1 MSAEREPRA
10 DPRLLGQLRAA
21 LALLLAL
28 AVAGLG
34 IAPAADADTVP
45 AVQLAVVV
53 PLVVPQGSGTL
64 LTSEELAQYT
74 SPLGVL
80 SRQLDSIVDREVAI
94 AIDPMIIASIR
105 ALGAAAPG
113 TATAWLDRLALAT
126 NETFALA
133 YNDADL
139 TLATQAGAA
148 AVPAPQSLDFALD
161 PANFA
166 PPSDSTAEPPT
177 TADPTVP
184 VLPALPTTH
193 TLLDWPY
200 TLPAIAWPRAGTV
213 TDADLKPLIASGYRT
228 TILSSANVAR
238 GGAAVST
245 VQVSGEKAII
255 ADDAVSA
262 ALGTAARAISDD
274 EWSAAMAVLLDAI
287 AAAAR
292 VQPAG
297 QATVLAAFDRD
308 VPFTGGRLSQTLTA
322 LESSD
327 GIRGIPLSGV
337 VVAHADPATIV
348 DLPQDGNR
356 VSMVSRAFG
365 AERSEQQFASV
376 AKDALAITAPR
387 RLELLGLLA
396 NQWQSNPE
404 GWTAATEEFLAAST
418 TITSSVEVVKSTGI
432 NLLADRATLPIVVA
446 NSLDQVATVYIS
458 VRPDTGLLAV
468 ESSRVKLVIEANS
481 QGKGQIPVQAIS
493 NGTVGLTI
501 SLTSASGVPIGSSA
515 RASINVQAGWETP
528 IVIIVAALVVVLFAF
543 GIVRTIIRRRALRS
557 TDD

>member
-1 MSAEREPRA
+1 MGSM
-10 DPRLLGQLRAA
+10 RAA
-21 LALLLAL
+21 LALLLGLSA
-28 AVAGLG
+28 AGLG
-34 IAPAADADTVP
+34 VPPAVHADTVP
-45 AVQLAVVV
+45 AVQLAVIV

-80 SRQLDSIVDREVAI
+80 SRQLDAIADRDVAI

-105 ALGAAAPG
+105 ALGAAAPE
-113 TATAWLDRLALAT
+113 TATAWLDRLAQAT

-133 YNDADL
+133 YDDADL

-148 AVPAPQSLDFALD
+148 AVPAPQSLDFALN

-166 PPSDSTAEPPT
+166 PPGDSTADPAPT
-177 TADPTVP
+177 PDPATP

-193 TLLDWPY
+193 ELLDWPY
-200 TLPAIAWPRAGTV
+200 SLPAVAWPRAGTV
-213 TDADLKPLIASGYRT
+213 VGADLKPLVASGYRT

-238 GGAAVST
+238 DGAAGSPVRL
-245 VQVSGEKAII
+245 SGEKAVV

-262 ALGTAARAISDD
+262 ALGNAARALSDD
-274 EWSAAMAVLLDAI
+274 EWSTAMTVLFDAI
-287 AAAAR
+287 AATGR

-297 QATVLAAFDRD
+297 EATVLAAFDRQ
-308 VPFTGGRLSQTLTA
+308 VPFTGGRLAQTLTE
-322 LESSD
+322 LELS
-327 GIRGIPLSGV
+327 GAVRGIPLSSMVAAPGV
-337 VVAHADPATIV
+337 AATIL
-348 DLPQDGNR
+348 DLPQNATR
-356 VSMVSRAFG
+356 LALVSQSLE

-376 AKDALAITAPR
+376 AQDALAITAPR

-396 NQWQSNPE
+396 NQWQSNPA
-404 GWTAATEEFLAAST
+404 GWTSAADAFLAASAV
-418 TITSSVEVVKSTGI
+418 ITSSVEVVKSTGI
-432 NLLADRATLPIVVA
+432 NLLADRATLPIAVA
-446 NSLDQVATVYIS
+446 NSLDQAVTVYIS

-501 SLTSASGVPIGSSA
+501 SLTSASGVPIGSPA

-528 IVIIVAALVVVLFAF
+528 IVVIVAALVVVLFAF
-543 GIVRTIIRRRALRS
+543 GIVRTIIRRRSLHAA
-557 TDD
+557 DD